1 MLLFGEMVA
10 ERGETEM
17 SITLEIVSRAE
28 ELQEKMAQW
37 RRDFHTYAEM
47 GWCEMRTTSLIARH
61 LKDLGYEVLVG
72 EAVCG
77 RESRLGVPEEAILER
92 EYRRAVEQ
100 GGDTELL
107 EATRGGMT
115 GVVGIL
121 RCGEGAT
128 VALRF
133 DIDAL
138 GVVESVEGDHRPA
151 AEGFASVNHGVMH
164 ACGHDGHAAI
174 GMAVAQ
180 LLMEM
185 RESLH
190 GTVKL
195 IFQPAEEGVRGAKAI
210 VEKGHLD
217 GADFVLGCHITD
229 VKGREGTAV
238 VPSSHGSFATAKYDV
253 TFRGVSA
260 HAGGAP
266 QEGNNA
272 MLAAATAVLNLQAI
286 PRHGGG
292 ASRVNVGRLVAGTGR
307 NVICDEAQMELEVRG
322 ATTEVNEYMTSY
334 ALRIIENAAAM
345 HGCTAEWK
353 LVGGTEAMNCDAA
366 LIQRLRG
373 AWEKAGITVS
383 QEDTMVLEGSE
394 DFAYMANRVQQ
405 QGGQATFF
413 RALTPC
419 AAGAHNCAFDFD
431 EGVMKNAAALFAIA
445 VADLMQQN
453 D

>member
-1 MLLFGEMVA
+1 
-10 ERGETEM
+10 M
-17 SITLEIVSRAE
+17 SITQQMIARAE
-28 ELQEKMAQW
+28 GLQEKMVQW

-47 GWCEMRTTSLIARH
+47 GWCEMRTTSLVARH
-61 LKDLGYEVLVG
+61 LKDLGYEVLMG
-72 EAVCG
+72 EAVCD
-77 RESRLGVPEEAILER
+77 REGRLGVPEAAVLER
-92 EYRRAVEQ
+92 EYRRAAEQ
-100 GGDTELL
+100 GGDPDLL

-121 RCGEGAT
+121 HCGEGAT

-138 GVVESVEGDHRPA
+138 GVVEAEESEHRPA
-151 AEGFASVNHGVMH
+151 AEGFSSVNHGVMH

-174 GMAVAQ
+174 GMAVAE
-180 LLMEM
+180 LLVEL

-195 IFQPAEEGVRGAKAI
+195 IFQSAEEGVRGAKAM
-210 VEKGHLD
+210 VEKGHLN
-217 GADFVLGCHITD
+217 GVDFVLGCHITD
-229 VKGREGTAV
+229 NKGREDVAV
-238 VPSSHGSFATAKYDV
+238 VPASHGSFATAKYDV
-253 TFRGVSA
+253 VFRGVSA

-266 QEGNNA
+266 QEGSNA

-292 ASRVNVGRLVAGTGR
+292 ASRVNVGRLVAGSGR
-307 NVICDEAQMELEVRG
+307 NVICDEARMELEVRG
-322 ATTEVNEYMTSY
+322 ATTEVNEYIEAY

-345 HGCTAEWK
+345 HGCTAQWS
-353 LVGGTEAMNCDAA
+353 LVGGAEAMECDAV
-366 LIQRLRG
+366 LIQRLRSV
-373 AWEKAGITVS
+373 WEAAGINLS
-383 QEDTMVLEGSE
+383 HEDSMVLEGSE

-413 RALTPC
+413 RVLTPC
-419 AAGAHNCAFDFD
+419 AAGAHNRAFDFD
-431 EGVMKNAAALFAIA
+431 ESVLKHGAALFTLA
-445 VADLMQQN
+445 VMDLMKQN

>member
-1 MLLFGEMVA
+1 
-10 ERGETEM
+10 M
-17 SITLEIVSRAE
+17 SITQQIIARAE
-28 ELQEKMAQW
+28 ELQEKMVQL

-47 GWCEMRTTSLIARH
+47 GWCEMRTTSLIGRH
-61 LKDLGYEVLVG
+61 LRELGYEVLMG
-72 EAVCG
+72 EAVCD
-77 RESRLGVPEEAILER
+77 RENRLGVPEEAVLER
-92 EYRRAVEQ
+92 EFRRAVEQ
-100 GGDTELL
+100 GGDSELL
-107 EATRGGMT
+107 EETRGGMT
-115 GVVGIL
+115 GVVGIM

-138 GVVESVEGDHRPA
+138 GVVEAAESDHRPA
-151 AEGFASVNHGVMH
+151 AEGFTSVNHGVMH

-174 GMAVAQ
+174 GMAVAE

-195 IFQPAEEGVRGAKAI
+195 IFQSAEEGVRGAKAI

-217 GADFVLGCHITD
+217 GVDFVLGCHISD
-229 VKGREGTAV
+229 NEGREGVAV
-238 VPSSHGSFATAKYDV
+238 VPASHGSFATAKYDV
-253 TFRGVSA
+253 VFRGVSA

-292 ASRVNVGRLVAGTGR
+292 ASRVNVGRLVAGSGR
-307 NVICDEAQMELEVRG
+307 NVICDEARMELEVRG
-322 ATTEVNEYMTSY
+322 ATTEVNEYMAGY
-334 ALRIIENAAAM
+334 ALRIIESAAVM
-345 HGCTAEWK
+345 HGCTAEWT
-353 LVGGTEAMNCDAA
+353 LVGGAEAMNCDAA
-366 LIQRLRG
+366 LIKRLRSV
-373 AWEKAGITVS
+373 WEQAGITVS
-383 QEDTMVLEGSE
+383 HEDSMVLEGSE

-419 AAGAHNCAFDFD
+419 AAGAHNRAFDFD
-431 EGVMKNAAALFAIA
+431 EGVLQKAAALFTLA
-445 VADLMQQN
+445 VVDLMQQN

>member
-1 MLLFGEMVA
+1 
-10 ERGETEM
+10 M
-17 SITLEIVSRAE
+17 SITRQIIARAE
-28 ELQEKMAQW
+28 ELQEKMVQW

-61 LKDLGYEVLVG
+61 LKNLGYEVLMG

-77 RESRLGVPEEAILER
+77 RESRLGVPEEAVLER
-92 EYRRAVEQ
+92 EYRRAAEQ
-100 GGDTELL
+100 GGDPKLL

-115 GVVGIL
+115 GVVGVL
-121 RCGEGAT
+121 CCGEGAT

-138 GVVESVEGDHRPA
+138 GVVEAEETEHRPA

-174 GMAVAQ
+174 GMAVAE
-180 LLMEM
+180 LLMEL
-185 RESLH
+185 RESLR

-217 GADFVLGCHITD
+217 GVDFVLGCHISD
-229 VKGREGTAV
+229 DKGREGVAV
-238 VPSSHGSFATAKYDV
+238 VPASHGSFATAKYDV
-253 TFRGVSA
+253 VFHGVSA

-272 MLAAATAVLNLQAI
+272 MLAVATAVLNLQGI

-292 ASRVNVGRLVAGTGR
+292 ASRVNVGRLVAGSGR
-307 NVICDEAQMELEVRG
+307 NVICDEARMELEVRG
-322 ATTEVNEYMTSY
+322 ATTEVNEYMAAY
-334 ALRIIENAAAM
+334 ALRIIESAAAM
-345 HGCTAEWK
+345 HGCTVEWT
-353 LVGGTEAMNCDAA
+353 LVGGAEAMECDAA

-373 AWEKAGITVS
+373 VWEAAGIAVS
-383 QEDTMVLEGSE
+383 CEDSMVLEGSE

-419 AAGAHNCAFDFD
+419 AAGAHNRAFDFD
-431 EGVMKNAAALFAIA
+431 EYVLQKAAALFALA
-445 VADLMQQN
+445 VVDLMQQN

>member
-1 MLLFGEMVA
+1 
-10 ERGETEM
+10 M
-17 SITLEIVSRAE
+17 SITQEIIARAAA
-28 ELQEKMAQW
+28 LQEKMVQW
-37 RRDFHTYAEM
+37 RRDFHNFAEM
-47 GWCEMRTTSLIARH
+47 GWCEMRTTSLIGRH
-61 LKDLGYEVLVG
+61 LKDLGYEVLMG
-72 EAVCG
+72 EAVCD
-77 RESRLGVPEEAILER
+77 RENRLGVPEETVLER
-92 EYRRAVEQ
+92 EYRRAAEQ
-100 GGDTELL
+100 GGDPELL
-107 EATRGGMT
+107 KETCGGMT

-138 GVVESVEGDHRPA
+138 GVVEATEAEHFPA
-151 AEGFASVNHGVMH
+151 AAGFASVNHGVMH

-174 GMAVAQ
+174 GMAVAE
-180 LLMEM
+180 LLMEL
-185 RESLH
+185 RENLH

-195 IFQPAEEGVRGAKAI
+195 IFQSAEEGVRGAKAI

-217 GADFVLGCHITD
+217 GVDFVLGCHISD
-229 VKGREGTAV
+229 NKGREGVTV
-238 VPSSHGSFATAKYDV
+238 VPASHGSFATAKYDV
-253 TFRGVSA
+253 VFHGVSA

-292 ASRVNVGRLVAGTGR
+292 ASRVNVGRLVAGSGR
-307 NVICDEAQMELEVRG
+307 NVICDEARMEVEVRG
-322 ATTEVNEYMTSY
+322 ATTEVNEYMAGY
-334 ALRIIENAAAM
+334 ALRIIESAAVM
-345 HGCTAEWK
+345 HGCTAEWT
-353 LVGGTEAMNCDAA
+353 LVGGTEAMKCDAA
-366 LIQRLRG
+366 LVERLRG
-373 AWEKAGITVS
+373 VWEAAEIAVS
-383 QEDTMVLEGSE
+383 HEDSMVLEGSE

-419 AAGAHNCAFDFD
+419 AAGAHNRAFDFD
-431 EGVMKNAAALFAIA
+431 ERVLEKAAALFTLA

>member
-1 MLLFGEMVA
+1 
-10 ERGETEM
+10 M
-17 SITLEIVSRAE
+17 SITQEIIARAE
-28 ELQEKMAQW
+28 ELQEKMVQW

-47 GWCEMRTTSLIARH
+47 GWCEMRTTSLIGRH
-61 LKDLGYEVLVG
+61 LKDLGYEVLMG
-72 EAVCG
+72 EAVCN
-77 RESRLGVPEEAILER
+77 RESRLGVPEEAVLER
-92 EYRRAVEQ
+92 EYRRAAEQ
-100 GGDTELL
+100 GGDPELL
-107 EATRGGMT
+107 EETRGGMT

-138 GVVESVEGDHRPA
+138 GVVEAQEADHFPA
-151 AEGFASVNHGVMH
+151 AEGFVSVNHGVMH

-174 GMAVAQ
+174 GMAVAE
-180 LLMEM
+180 LLMEL

-190 GTVKL
+190 GTVKI

-217 GADFVLGCHITD
+217 GVDVVLGCHISD
-229 VKGREGTAV
+229 DKGREGVTV
-238 VPSSHGSFATAKYDV
+238 VPASHGSFATAKYDV
-253 TFRGVSA
+253 VFHGVSA

-272 MLAAATAVLNLQAI
+272 MLAVATAVLNLQAI

-292 ASRVNVGRLVAGTGR
+292 ASRVNVGRLVAGSGR
-307 NVICDEAQMELEVRG
+307 NVICDEARMELEVRG
-322 ATTEVNEYMTSY
+322 ATTEVNEYMAEY
-334 ALRIIENAAAM
+334 ALRIIESAAAM
-345 HGCTAEWK
+345 HGCTAQWTP
-353 LVGGTEAMNCDAA
+353 VGGAEAMECDAA

-373 AWEKAGITVS
+373 VWEAVGIAVS
-383 QEDTMVLEGSE
+383 REDSMVLEGSE

-419 AAGAHNCAFDFD
+419 AAGAHNRAFDFD
-431 EGVMKNAAALFAIA
+431 ESVLQKAAALFALA
-445 VADLMQQN
+445 VVDLMQQN
-453 D
+453 N